1 MFADQKSSIIVSAI
15 ISFTIFASLMV
26 AGVSFAEIGGLR
38 INEKVAKDFG
48 DNRFDPTYDYYYMNL
63 ENNPCAMIGLKK
75 DYTVHDIQWKKIR
88 PGSDEFKHIIMLV
101 KSFPMANS
109 PTFGAYVLDSQGKT
123 IGVYYSSAG
132 VGVAVDKESKTVSLS
147 MFMGGDK
154 HN

>member
-1 MFADQKSSIIVSAI
+1 MFANQKRSFNLWTIMAIVF
-15 ISFTIFASLMV
+15 FTAFLVPAY
-26 AGVSFAEIGGLR
+26 SFADIGGLR

-63 ENNPCAMIGLKK
+63 ENNPCAVIGLKK
-75 DYTVHDIQWKKIR
+75 DYTVHDIQWKKIL

-109 PTFGAYVLDSQGKT
+109 PTFGAYVLDSQGNT

-132 VGVAVDKESKTVSLS
+132 VGVTVDKESKTVSLS
-147 MFMGGDK
+147 MFMGGES

>member
-1 MFADQKSSIIVSAI
+1 
-15 ISFTIFASLMV
+15 MV

-75 DYTVHDIQWKKIR
+75 DYTVHDIPMEKD
-88 PGSDEFKHIIMLV
+88 PLSSNYEFKRIIMLV

-109 PTFGAYVLDSQGKT
+109 PTFGAYVWTQGKT

-132 VGVAVDKESKTVSLS
+132 VGVAVDKEDKTVSLS

>member
-1 MFADQKSSIIVSAI
+1 MFANQKRSFNLWAI
-15 ISFTIFASLMV
+15 MAVVFFTAFLVPAY
-26 AGVSFAEIGGLR
+26 SFAEIGGLR

-63 ENNPCAMIGLKK
+63 ENNPCAVIGLKK
-75 DYTVHDIQWKKIR
+75 DYTVHDIQWKKIL

-109 PTFGAYVLDSQGKT
+109 PTFGAYVLDSQGNT

-132 VGVAVDKESKTVSLS
+132 VGVTVDKESKTVSLS
-147 MFMGGDK
+147 MFMGGES